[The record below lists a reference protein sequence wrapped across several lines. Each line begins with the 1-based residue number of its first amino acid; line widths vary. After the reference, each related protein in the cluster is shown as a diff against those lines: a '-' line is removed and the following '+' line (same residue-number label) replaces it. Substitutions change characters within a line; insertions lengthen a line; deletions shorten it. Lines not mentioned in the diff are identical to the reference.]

1 MTSPPFSPSSTWSAD
16 LSAMI
21 EQLRSETIRLALLT
35 LGVAVLALLSYLP
48 TYQGHPGRLAL
59 IATLLLLLALAT
71 WRCER
76 SNYRLAAGLLVGGTL
91 TAIALMV
98 VWIDLKP
105 ALYLAILPTGLATL
119 LLTRKWGA
127 LTATTISLAILFA
140 PQEALTISWVER
152 VLATGVI
159 WSVVGLVVLTVR
171 PLVNTVEW
179 AWAGYER
186 SQQLLDE
193 ARNYQVQL
201 HEALQDLTTAN
212 TQLTRLNVQADG
224 LRQMAE
230 DARRAKEQFVSNVS
244 HELRTPLNMII
255 GFSEMIVGFPQTYG
269 KALPTTLLADL
280 EVVLRNS
287 RHLADLVNDVL
298 DLSQIET
305 GHMALSKE
313 WVDLANIIEAAVIA
327 VRPLYESKGL
337 YLHTDVATDLPQVF
351 CDRTRIREVLLNL
364 LSNAGRFTQHGGVSV
379 RTWQQGD
386 SVLVSVSDTG
396 PGIAGP
402 DQDRIFQP
410 FQQLDGSIRRKY
422 GGTGL
427 GLSIS
432 RSFIERHEG
441 KLWLESRPGEG
452 STFTFRLPLNTPAPA
467 SSTVLRWIDPYQTY
481 EPRTRPAHLPAAPVH
496 SRVITIEAGQALQR
510 LLNRYGEGLEILPAK
525 DLEEAAVELGRAPV
539 QAILVNHPHSGTMLE
554 EIAHWRALP
563 YGVPV
568 FVAAIPEAGAGVSQL
583 GVAEYLVKPV
593 SREQLMS
600 ALGSCHRE
608 IKTVLVVDDDEET
621 LQLFRRML
629 ASLNGNYR
637 VLRAADGR
645 QALAVARQRHP
656 DVILLD
662 LIMPEMDGFAFL
674 AAKANDP
681 GLADIPVILL
691 SAQDPYGQPIM
702 SQGLTV
708 TCKDGLSMHQ
718 LLTAFNVLKGLLGL
732 GSGPGDPTRPTEPRA

>member
-1 MTSPPFSPSSTWSAD
+1 
-16 LSAMI
+16 
-21 EQLRSETIRLALLT
+21 
-35 LGVAVLALLSYLP
+35 
-48 TYQGHPGRLAL
+48 
-59 IATLLLLLALAT
+59 
-71 WRCER
+71 
-76 SNYRLAAGLLVGGTL
+76 
-91 TAIALMV
+91 
-98 VWIDLKP
+98 
-105 ALYLAILPTGLATL
+105 
-119 LLTRKWGA
+119 
-127 LTATTISLAILFA
+127 
-140 PQEALTISWVER
+140 
-152 VLATGVI
+152 
-159 WSVVGLVVLTVR
+159 
-171 PLVNTVEW
+171 
-179 AWAGYER
+179 
-186 SQQLLDE
+186 
-193 ARNYQVQL
+193 
-201 HEALQDLTTAN
+201 
-212 TQLTRLNVQADG
+212 
-224 LRQMAE
+224 
-230 DARRAKEQFVSNVS
+230 
-244 HELRTPLNMII
+244 
-255 GFSEMIVGFPQTYG
+255 
-269 KALPTTLLADL
+269 
-280 EVVLRNS
+280 
-287 RHLADLVNDVL
+287 
-298 DLSQIET
+298 
-305 GHMALSKE
+305 
-313 WVDLANIIEAAVIA
+313 
-327 VRPLYESKGL
+327 
-337 YLHTDVATDLPQVF
+337 
-351 CDRTRIREVLLNL
+351 LLNL

>member
-1 MTSPPFSPSSTWSAD
+1 MASPPFSPSSTWSVN

-21 EQLRSETIRLALLT
+21 DQLRSETIRLALLT
-35 LGVAVLALLSYLP
+35 LGVAALALLSYLP
-48 TYQGHPGRLAL
+48 TYRDHPGRLAL
-59 IATLLLLLALAT
+59 IAALLFLLAFAV

-76 SNYRLAAGLLVGGTL
+76 TNYRLAAGLLVGGTM
-91 TAIALMV
+91 TAIGLMV
-98 VWIDLKP
+98 LWIDLQP
-105 ALYLAILPTGLATL
+105 ALYLAILPAGLATL

-127 LTATTISLAILFA
+127 LTATTITLAILFA
-140 PQEALTISWVER
+140 PQGVLALSWVER
-152 VLATGVI
+152 VIATSAI

-179 AWAGYER
+179 AWSGYER
-186 SQQLLDE
+186 SQQLLGE
-193 ARNYQVQL
+193 ARDYQVQL
-201 HEALQDLTTAN
+201 HEALQDLTAAN
-212 TQLTRLNVQADG
+212 TQLTRLNVQAEG
-224 LRQMAE
+224 LRQLAE

-269 KALPTTLLADL
+269 KALPATLLADL

-305 GHMALSKE
+305 GQMALSKE

-337 YLHTDVATDLPQVF
+337 YLHTEIANDLPQVF

-364 LSNAGRFTQHGGVSV
+364 LSNAGRFTQQGGVGV
-379 RTWQQGD
+379 RAWQQGD
-386 SVLVSVSDTG
+386 AVLVSVSDTG
-396 PGIAGP
+396 PGIAGA

-432 RSFIERHEG
+432 RGFIERHEG
-441 KLWLESRPGEG
+441 KLWLESRSGEG

-467 SSTVLRWIDPYQTY
+467 NSTGLRWIDPYQNY
-481 EPRTRPAHLPAAPVH
+481 EPRTRPAHLPAGPVH
-496 SRVITIEAGQALQR
+496 ARIITVETGQALQR
-510 LLNRYGEGLEILPAK
+510 LLNRYGEDLDVLPAR
-525 DLEEAAVELGRAPV
+525 DLEEAAAELAQAPV
-539 QAILVNHPHSGTMLE
+539 QAILVNRPHSGTMIE
-554 EIAHWRALP
+554 EITHWRALP

-600 ALGSCHRE
+600 ALGSLKRA

-629 ASLNGNYR
+629 ASLSGNYR

-674 AAKANDP
+674 AAKAEDA
-681 GLADIPVILL
+681 GLRDIPVILL

-708 TCKDGLSMHQ
+708 TCKDGLSLHQ
-718 LLTAFNVLKGLLGL
+718 LLMAFSVLRGLLGL
-732 GSGPGDPTRPTEPRA
+732 GSGPGDPTRPAEPRA